1 MEKVYL
7 KGTNQEGIEIT
18 CQIDNDNRVERILKV
33 VLYSFGAS
41 TQLPDFSES
50 FLGGMFYY
58 CQNRLNQEVK
68 WTALER
74 EFMEVLGDTIIIE
87 SESSYINAL
96 WEFAKKTETDNSM
109 NDLNK

>member
-50 FLGGMFYY
+50 FLGGMFHY
-58 CQNRLNQEVK
+58 CQVRVNQEVK
-68 WTALER
+68 WSKLENK
-74 EFMEVLGDTIIIE
+74 FMNVLGDTIIIE

-96 WEFAKKTETDNSM
+96 WEFAKKTETDNTM
-109 NDLNK
+109 NDLNG